1 MTVAAILHDKG
12 SDVIQV
18 RSEDSVLFA
27 VQLLAEKRIGCV
39 PVVDDGQVVGIFS
52 ERDLVYRLGSDGAA
66 ILDAPVAS
74 VMTSP
79 AVTITPDTPV
89 LQGLSMMTRRRM
101 RHLPVV
107 VDGGL
112 VGLVSIGDLVKFRID
127 RIEAEAEAM
136 RVYIQTA

>member
-1 MTVAAILHDKG
+1 MTVAAILQDKG
-12 SDVIQV
+12 SNVIQV
-18 RSEDSVLFA
+18 RSDDTVLQA

-52 ERDLVYRLGSDGAA
+52 ERDLVYGLGAEGAT
-66 ILDAPVAS
+66 LLNAPVSS

-79 AVTITPDTPV
+79 AITITPDTPV

-107 VDGGL
+107 VDGEL